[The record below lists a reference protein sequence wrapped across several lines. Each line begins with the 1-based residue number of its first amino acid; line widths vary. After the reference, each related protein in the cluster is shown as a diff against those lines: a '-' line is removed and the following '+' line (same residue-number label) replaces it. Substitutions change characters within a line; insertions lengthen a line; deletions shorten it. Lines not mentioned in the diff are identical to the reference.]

1 MLQKFKRK
9 CAYCG
14 SRAHTIDKCNLDTEM
29 IDYTMAMSNELPDFS
44 RFSTRMLKRMAVHY
58 GYMSSMPRKAHVECL
73 TQAWN
78 LLQVERTQLVEE
90 NAHQVAASNEKKL
103 EEDCPICFIAIGD
116 NNTATTRCGH
126 RFCLECMV
134 THARKSNECPLCRG
148 NITASREVIGPS
160 QLPTPIHR
168 RYMDMST
175 DFANRMDAYVSSQD
189 TLIDDIQRDL
199 DQWSAQPDDIDI
211 LRQETQPED
220 IDILRQET
228 QPEEILTDE
237 EPSII
242 MGNVQTLQEVSGLV
256 VYSNYN
262 DETIQ
267 FYESNISP
275 SRVHWESTYSSHES
289 APVIHPPTPRM
300 HQQSALYQAMDIETE
315 NTENPP
321 FSYQTPERYLA

>member
-1 MLQKFKRK
+1 
-9 CAYCG
+9 
-14 SRAHTIDKCNLDTEM
+14 
-29 IDYTMAMSNELPDFS
+29 
-44 RFSTRMLKRMAVHY
+44 
-58 GYMSSMPRKAHVECL
+58 MSSMPRKAHVECL

-103 EEDCPICFIAIGD
+103 EEDCPVCFIAIGD

-199 DQWSAQPDDIDI
+199 DRWSAQPDDIDI

-220 IDILRQET
+220 
-228 QPEEILTDE
+228 ILTDE

>member
-14 SRAHTIDKCNLDTEM
+14 SRAHTIDKCKFDTEM

-78 LLQVERTQLVEE
+78 LLQVERAQLVEE

-116 NNTATTRCGH
+116 NNSATTRCGH

-148 NITASREVIGPS
+148 NITAAREVIGPS

-175 DFANRMDAYVSSQD
+175 DFATRMDAYVSSQD

-199 DQWSAQPDDIDI
+199 DRWSAQPDDIDI

-220 IDILRQET
+220 
-228 QPEEILTDE
+228 ILTDE

-315 NTENPP
+315 NTEHPP
-321 FSYQTPERYLA
+321 LSYQTPERYLA

>member
-73 TQAWN
+73 TQASN

-103 EEDCPICFIAIGD
+103 EEDCPVCFIAIGD

-199 DQWSAQPDDIDI
+199 DRWSAQPDDIDI

-220 IDILRQET
+220 
-228 QPEEILTDE
+228 ILTDE